1 MIRRPPRSTL
11 FPYTTLFR
19 SRHGRVGG
27 RTIPVASDV
36 RPGRVSGGK
45 RGQSRDRRGRGGGH
59 EKDLPA
65 PPPGRIGPSKNG
77 GAPGRPAAPFYRGG
91 GRGLGGGRRRGGAGS
106 GPRVVGGGGV

>member
-27 RTIPVASDV
+27 RTIPVASDA

-45 RGQSRDRRGRGGGH
+45 RGQSRDRRARGGVY
-59 EKDLPA
+59 ENDLPA
-65 PPPGRIGPSKNG
+65 PRPGRNGRPKRGGP
-77 GAPGRPAAPFYRGG
+77 PGRPATPFQRGS
-91 GRGLGGGRRRGGAGS
+91 GRGLGGGVRRGVYATHPASLG
-106 GPRVVGGGGV
+106 RGV